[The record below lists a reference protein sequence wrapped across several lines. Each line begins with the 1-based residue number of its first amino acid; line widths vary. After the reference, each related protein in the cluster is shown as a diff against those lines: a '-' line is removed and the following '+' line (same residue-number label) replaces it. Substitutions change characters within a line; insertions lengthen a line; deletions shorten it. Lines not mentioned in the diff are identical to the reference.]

1 MSIKVLGGFAL
12 AAGLLASTVGVLA
25 ADTTV
30 RMLYIGDT
38 KAYNEIL
45 GKAADDF
52 MAKNPGVKVVLMP
65 MENEALKAKLPTM
78 LQSNEPPDIFTSWG
92 GGVMLAHEQ
101 AGYLAD
107 LSAEKDAL
115 SKIVVPSAISA
126 FQVDGKQV
134 GLATDLSLV
143 SVYANKPLLAKAGV
157 STEDLKTWDGF
168 KAAIGKLRAAGITP
182 MLTGGKDEWPL
193 QFFLGYLLLREG
205 GGTVIADLKKD
216 GFNSP
221 VFLAAAKELVEFGKL
236 NPFQDGW
243 LSKTWP
249 DSAGQ
254 FGDGE
259 GAMYL
264 MGNWIIAQQAQDA
277 KDGKGVAESDLAILP
292 FPSGVPGG
300 KGTTETLGGI
310 AGYEVNASAPPEAAK
325 FLEFW
330 ASRDQQKAIAAA
342 GLNIPSALGADEDLT
357 DPALRDIA
365 KQIAASPMHQN
376 FLDQDLGPDVGR
388 VMNDVATALVA
399 GSMTPEDAAKALQEA
414 YDNSK

>member
-1 MSIKVLGGFAL
+1 MKLGLVSALAL
-12 AAGLLASTVGVLA
+12 AAAMWTVPSLAKDV
-25 ADTTV
+25 TV

-45 GKAADDF
+45 QGSADAF
-52 MAKNPGVKVVLMP
+52 MAAHPGVKVVLQP

-107 LSAEKDAL
+107 VSAEKDNLA
-115 SKIVVPSAISA
+115 KIAVPSAISA
-126 FQVDGKQV
+126 FQVNGKQV

-143 SVYANKPLLAKAGV
+143 SLYVNKPLLAKAGV
-157 STEDLKTWDGF
+157 SLDDLKTWDGF
-168 KAAIGKLRAAGITP
+168 KAAIAKLKAAGVTP
-182 MLTGGKDEWPL
+182 LLTSGKDEWPL
-193 QFFLGYLLLREG
+193 QFYLGYLLLREG
-205 GGTVIADLKKD
+205 GGDAVANLKKD

-221 VFLAAAKELVEFGKL
+221 AFIAAAKELQALGKL
-236 NPFQDGW
+236 QPFQDGW

-254 FGDGE
+254 FGDGG

-264 MGNWIIAQQAQDA
+264 MGNWIISQQAQDA
-277 KDGKGVAESDLAILP
+277 KDGKGISAADLGIVP
-292 FPSGVPGG
+292 FPTGVPGG
-300 KGTTETLGGI
+300 KGTSETLGGI
-310 AGYEVNASAPPEAAK
+310 AGYEVNAKAPPEAAK
-325 FLEFW
+325 FLEFY
-330 ASRDQQKAIAAA
+330 ASREQQKPIAEA
-342 GLNIPSALGADEDLT
+342 GLNIPSAIDADQDLK
-357 DPALRDIA
+357 DPQLREIA

-414 YDNSK
+414 WDNSK

>member
-1 MSIKVLGGFAL
+1 MRAKMLGGLAL
-12 AAGLLASTVGVLA
+12 AASLLASTAVAFAEDV
-25 ADTTV
+25 TV

-45 GKAADDF
+45 QGIADTYMKA
-52 MAKNPGVKVVLMP
+52 NPGVKIVLMP

-78 LQSNEPPDIFTSWG
+78 LQSDDAPDIFTSWG

-107 LSAEKDAL
+107 LTAEKDNL
-115 SKIVVPSAISA
+115 SKVIVPAAIGA

-134 GLATDLSLV
+134 GLADSLSLV
-143 SVYANKPLLAKAGV
+143 SVYVNKPLLAKANV
-157 STEDLKTWDGF
+157 SIDDLKTWDGF
-168 KAAIGKLRAAGITP
+168 KGAVTKLRAAGITP
-182 MLTGGKDEWPL
+182 VLTGGKDEWPL
-193 QFFLGYLLLREG
+193 QFYLGYLLLREG
-205 GGTVIADLKKD
+205 GGSVVADLKAN
-216 GFNSP
+216 GFNQP
-221 VFLAAAKELVEFGKL
+221 VFLKAAQELVDFGKL

-254 FGDGE
+254 FGDSG

-264 MGNWIIAQQAQDA
+264 MGNWIISQQAQDA
-277 KDGKGVAESDLAILP
+277 KDGKGISAADLGIVP
-292 FPSGVPGG
+292 FPTGVPGG
-300 KGTTETLGGI
+300 KGTSETLGGI
-310 AGYEVNASAPPEAAK
+310 AGYEVNAKAPSEAAK
-325 FLEFW
+325 FLEFY
-330 ASRDQQKAIAAA
+330 ASREQQKPIAQA
-342 GLNIPSALGADEDLT
+342 GLNIPSAIDADQDLK
-357 DPALRDIA
+357 DPQLREIA

-414 YDNSK
+414 WDNSK

>member
-1 MSIKVLGGFAL
+1 MKLGLVSALAL
-12 AAGLLASTVGVLA
+12 AAAMWTVPSLAKDV
-25 ADTTV
+25 TV

-45 GKAADDF
+45 QGSADAF
-52 MAKNPGVKVVLMP
+52 MAAHPGVKVVLQP
-65 MENEALKAKLPTM
+65 TENEALKAKLPTM

-107 LSAEKDAL
+107 VSAEKDNLA
-115 SKIVVPSAISA
+115 KIAVPSAISA
-126 FQVDGKQV
+126 FQVNGKQV

-143 SVYANKPLLAKAGV
+143 SLYVNKPLLAKAGV
-157 STEDLKTWDGF
+157 SLDDLKTWDGF
-168 KAAIGKLRAAGITP
+168 KAAIAKLKAAGVTP
-182 MLTGGKDEWPL
+182 LLTSGKDEWPL
-193 QFFLGYLLLREG
+193 QFYLGYLLLREG
-205 GGTVIADLKKD
+205 GGDAVANLKKD

-221 VFLAAAKELVEFGKL
+221 AFIAAAKELQALGKL
-236 NPFQDGW
+236 QPFQDGW

-254 FGDGE
+254 FGDGG

-264 MGNWIIAQQAQDA
+264 MGKWILAQQAQDA
-277 KDGKGVAESDLAILP
+277 KDGKGIAPADLAIVP
-292 FPSGVPGG
+292 FPSDVPGG
-300 KGTTETLGGI
+300 KGAGTETLGGI
-310 AGYEVNASAPPEAAK
+310 AGYELNKNAPPEAVQ

-330 ASRDQQKAIAAA
+330 GSRDQQKKIAEA
-342 GLNIPSALGADEDLT
+342 GLNIPSAIGADQDLK
-357 DPALRDIA
+357 DPMLQLVA
-365 KQIAASPMHQN
+365 KQIAGSSKHQN

-388 VMNDVATALVA
+388 VFNDVATALAA
-399 GSMTPEDAAKALQEA
+399 GTQTPEEAAAALQEA

>member
-1 MSIKVLGGFAL
+1 
-12 AAGLLASTVGVLA
+12 
-25 ADTTV
+25 
-30 RMLYIGDT
+30 MLYIGDT
-38 KAYNEIL
+38 KAYNDIL
-45 GKAADDF
+45 QKTADAF
-52 MAKNPGVKVVLMP
+52 MAQNPGVKIVLMP

-78 LQSNEPPDIFTSWG
+78 LQSNDAPDIFTSWG

-107 LSAEKDAL
+107 LSGEKATL
-115 SKIVVPSAISA
+115 AKIIVPAAISA

-134 GLATDLSLV
+134 GLADSLSLV
-143 SVYANKPLLAKAGV
+143 SLYVNKPLLAKAGV
-157 STEDLKTWDGF
+157 SMDDLKTWDGF
-168 KAAIGKLRAAGITP
+168 KAAVGKLRAAGITP
-182 MLTGGKDEWPL
+182 VLTGGKDEWPL
-193 QFFLGYLLLREG
+193 QFYLGYLLLREG
-205 GGTVIADLKKD
+205 GGTVVADLKKN

-221 VFLAAAKELVEFGKL
+221 VFLKAAQELIDFGKL

-254 FGDGE
+254 FGDGQ

-277 KDGKGVAESDLAILP
+277 KDGKGIAAGRPRHRAVPLGRCRAARARPKRSAASP
-292 FPSGVPGG
+292 ATRSTPRPRRKRPSSSSS
-300 KGTTETLGGI
+300 TL
-310 AGYEVNASAPPEAAK
+310 
-325 FLEFW
+325 
-330 ASRDQQKAIAAA
+330 SRDQQKPIAVA
-342 GLNIPSALGADEDLT
+342 GINIPSAIGSDQDLT
-357 DPALRDIA
+357 DPQLAEIA

-399 GSMTPEDAAKALQEA
+399 GNMTPEDAAKQLQEA
-414 YDNSK
+414 WDNSK

>member
-1 MSIKVLGGFAL
+1 MNMKALSAL
-12 AAGLLASTVGVLA
+12 AFATTLLSTAVA
-25 ADTTV
+25 FADDVTV
-30 RMLYIGDT
+30 HMLYIGDT
-38 KAYNEIL
+38 KAYNDIL
-45 GKAADDF
+45 QASADAF
-52 MAKNPGVKVVLMP
+52 MKLHPNVKVVLQP

-78 LQSNEPPDIFTSWG
+78 LQSNDPPDIFTSWG
-92 GGVMLAHEQ
+92 GGVMLAHAQ

-107 LSAEKDAL
+107 LSGEKDKLA
-115 SKIVVPSAISA
+115 KIAVPSAISA

-143 SVYANKPLLAKAGV
+143 SIYANKPLLAKAGV
-157 STEDLKTWDGF
+157 SVDDLKSWDGF

-205 GGTVIADLKKD
+205 GGSVVADLKAK
-216 GFNSP
+216 GFNQP
-221 VFLAAAKELVEFGKL
+221 VFLAAAKELVDFGKL

-254 FGDGE
+254 FGDSQ

-264 MGNWIIAQQAQDA
+264 MGNWIIAQQGQDA
-277 KDGKGVAESDLAILP
+277 KDGKGVAETDLAILP
-292 FPSGVPGG
+292 FPSGITGG

-310 AGYEVNASAPPEAAK
+310 AGYEVNAKAPPEAAQ

-330 ASRDQQKAIAAA
+330 GSRDQQKAVAEA
-342 GLNIPSALGADEDLT
+342 GLNIPSAIGADGDLK
-357 DPALRDIA
+357 DPALQAIA

-399 GSMTPEDAAKALQEA
+399 GKMTPEDAAKALQDA
-414 YDNSK
+414 MDNSK

>member
-1 MSIKVLGGFAL
+1 MKKVVLVTVAL
-12 AAGLLASTVGVLA
+12 AAVMTASAALAEA
-25 ADTTV
+25 TV

-38 KAYNEIL
+38 KAYNDIL
-45 GKAADDF
+45 GKAADAF
-52 MAKNPGVKVVLMP
+52 MAQNPGVKVVLMP

-78 LQSNEPPDIFTSWG
+78 LQSNDAPDIFTSWG

-107 LSAEKDAL
+107 LSSEKDNLA
-115 SKIVVPSAISA
+115 KIAVPSAISA

-143 SVYANKPLLAKAGV
+143 SVYANKPLLVKAGV
-157 STEDLKTWDGF
+157 AVEDLKTWDGF
-168 KAAIGKLRAAGITP
+168 KAAVQKLKAAGITP
-182 MLTGGKDEWPL
+182 LLTGGKDEWPL
-193 QFFLGYLLLREG
+193 QFYLGYLLLREG
-205 GGTVIADLKKD
+205 GGSVVSDLKAN

-254 FGDGE
+254 FGDGG

-277 KDGKGVAESDLAILP
+277 KDGKGIAESDLAILP

-310 AGYEVNASAPPEAAK
+310 AGYEVNAKAPPEAAK

-330 ASRDQQKAIAAA
+330 ASRDQQKAIAEA
-342 GLNIPSALGADEDLT
+342 GLNIPSALGSDQDLK
-357 DPALRDIA
+357 DPALQDIA

-399 GSMTPEDAAKALQEA
+399 GNMTPEEAAAALQEA